1 VAKYYLPSLGRLP
14 LVLSSLHILKYS
26 GRFATSVLDTLP
38 SKNITNTDLKQ
49 SRPKS
54 ILKGSM
60 RASGAHSHSA
70 PTQGVGDWRAL
81 KAAGVHVVKEK
92 DSCEDN

>member
-1 VAKYYLPSLGRLP
+1 
-14 LVLSSLHILKYS
+14 
-26 GRFATSVLDTLP
+26 
-38 SKNITNTDLKQ
+38 
-49 SRPKS
+49 
-54 ILKGSM
+54 M